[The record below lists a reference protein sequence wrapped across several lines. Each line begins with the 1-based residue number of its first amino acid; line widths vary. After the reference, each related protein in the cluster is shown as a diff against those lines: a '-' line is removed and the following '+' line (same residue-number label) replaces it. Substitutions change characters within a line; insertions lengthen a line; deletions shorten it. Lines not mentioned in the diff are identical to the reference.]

1 MAVNQVNATRME
13 LSKLKNKL
21 VTARRGHKLLKD
33 KQDELVRQ
41 FLEIIQMY
49 KALRSDA
56 EKKLSQVV
64 KTYELVHSSH
74 SEIEIYEKM
83 LVAANEIKADYSVQS
98 IMGISVPKISFEAST
113 PTLTF
118 SLIDS
123 DPNLD
128 ESILMLGSIFPELLN
143 LAQVDKTCHRLAKEV
158 EKVRRRVNAIEY
170 FMIPELEIQIK
181 EITGK
186 LADAERSNIIRT
198 MKSKEIVLKRTQR
211 DNKDERK
218 SN

>member
-1 MAVNQVNATRME
+1 MAANQVNATRME

-64 KTYELVHSSH
+64 KTYELAHSSH

-83 LVAANEIKADYSVQS
+83 LVAANEIKADYSVQN
-98 IMGISVPKISFEAST
+98 IMGVSVPKISFAPST

-198 MKSKEIVLKRTQR
+198 MKSKEIVLKRTQK

-218 SN
+218 SD